1 MKQKNFH
8 VSIKTID
15 GMPVFPPAYDG
26 QKLLFPF
33 VMQAAM
39 RVGVLSVG
47 FASFPDGVEV
57 VVKCSNPNDAKNFA
71 DSLSSLIYDHNNA
84 LGHIIDSFGI
94 NIGELAGGDD
104 YVNSIM
110 MDMMVRSMIARGE
123 MDEVSDSSDGS
134 DKELFH
140 IDIDLN
146 DPDNSTI
153 TPLGKPG
160 KGFIEGFR
168 PGTFKSGNKKPFS

>member
-8 VSIKTID
+8 VSIKTVD

-33 VMQAAM
+33 VMQAAL
-39 RVGVLSVG
+39 RIGVLSIG
-47 FASFPDGVEV
+47 FATFPTGVEV
-57 VVKCSNPNDAKNFA
+57 VVNCNDPAQAKGFA
-71 DSLSSLIYDHNNA
+71 DALCSLIYEHNNA
-84 LGHIIDSFGI
+84 IGHVIDSFGI
-94 NIGELAGGDD
+94 HIGELTDEEEPLHAF
-104 YVNSIM
+104 M

-160 KGFIEGFR
+160 KGFIGGFH